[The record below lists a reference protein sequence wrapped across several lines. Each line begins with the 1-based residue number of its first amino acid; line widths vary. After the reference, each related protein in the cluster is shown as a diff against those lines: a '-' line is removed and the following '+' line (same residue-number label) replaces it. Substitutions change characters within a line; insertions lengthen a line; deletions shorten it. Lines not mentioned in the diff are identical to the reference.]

1 MTEPKIGDDA
11 NDGQDDDYND
21 CDVFLYM
28 FIYPRKEHNYVNFSS
43 VSSPESI
50 HLIGSACHST
60 VFFLSP
66 KEWKII
72 T

>member
-1 MTEPKIGDDA
+1 MTELTIGDDD

-28 FIYPRKEHNYVNFSS
+28 FTYQRKEYIYVNFSL
-43 VSSPESI
+43 VSFPESM

-60 VFFLSP
+60 VFFISP

-72 T
+72 K